1 MLLSG
6 SAIQPGTCPAYIDL
20 HSGKNKRYLLDAWT
34 NNRMAKS
41 WLRDSLLIQLRTW
54 LSFTLTSTPHFLVAG
69 HFPARRFFPG
79 STPPWIRICQPSQS
93 YIDLLGKV
101 IESLHVW
108 FRTSLG
114 WKTLPLFSQGQQAQ

>member
-1 MLLSG
+1 VLLSG

-79 STPPWIRICQPSQS
+79 STPPWILEGVADNEEMEER
-93 YIDLLGKV
+93 YEAA
-101 IESLHVW
+101 ESLHVW

-114 WKTLPLFSQGQQAQ
+114 